1 MRKLFVSDLDGT
13 LLNGEG
19 VLSPF
24 TEHTLRE
31 LIKQGLCFTVASART
46 PLSAGKLFEQV
57 PLFLPMILLNGAL
70 LFDPGS
76 QTVLDSVPLT
86 ERQRHLL
93 QGLEQQQGLVPLRI
107 EQAGDKVCCLLD
119 HMTEVWRQFLE
130 KHQLPCPQKS
140 QASSCKEKILYLI
153 YADSSP
159 LRLEQ
164 MARRLKAAGSFT
176 VDFYQ
181 DAYLAQ
187 TWFLEVCSDAAS
199 KGNALQWL
207 RAFCRAEQ
215 IVCFGDGV
223 NDLSLF
229 ANSDL
234 SCAVSNAGD
243 ALRQRADR
251 VIGSNAQDGVAHFL
265 LESWENESTLL

>member
-1 MRKLFVSDLDGT
+1 MRRLFVSDLDGT

-31 LIKQGLCFTVASART
+31 LIKRGLCFTVASART
-46 PLSAGKLFEQV
+46 PLSAGKLFERV

-70 LFDPGS
+70 LFDPVD
-76 QTVLDSVPLT
+76 QTVLDSVPLSAYQS
-86 ERQRHLL
+86 RLL
-93 QGLEQQQGLVPLRI
+93 QELEQRQGLSPLRI
-107 EQAGDKVCCLLD
+107 EQAGTEVCCLLD
-119 HMTEVWRQFLE
+119 HTTEAWRRFL
-130 KHQLPCPQKS
+130 KRHQLPCPQKS
-140 QASSCKEKILYLI
+140 QDSSYKGKILYLI
-153 YADSSP
+153 YADCSP

-164 MARRLKAAGSFT
+164 MARQLKAAGGFA

-181 DAYLAQ
+181 DVYLAQ

-199 KGNALQWL
+199 KGNALQRL
-207 RAFCRAEQ
+207 RQLCGAEQ
-215 IVCFGDGV
+215 IVCFGDGI

-234 SCAVSNAGD
+234 ACAVSNAGEV
-243 ALRQRADR
+243 LRRQADR
-251 VIGSNAQDGVAHFL
+251 IIGSNTQDGVAHFL
-265 LESWENESTLL
+265 WESWENESILF